1 MILRL
6 FLIFSF
12 AISAWADPL
21 RFQIKDLT
29 QRNLMAFISEAPLEK
44 MIAQCHLL
52 RGWIELDPQSLES
65 GIKGEL
71 ELDVRSCETGSGI
84 RDLLLQEKIW
94 EVKQYPTASLTLNK
108 WAKETKGSLNEK
120 MDQPHSVELS
130 LNYQGKTVS
139 LEVPLK
145 LSYFVESDKTQNR
158 LPGNLLRISC
168 EKTLALSEVGIS
180 IPDELKSTVSSK
192 VEVLFDAVGTSK
204 LPNEK
209 ILLPEGP
216 KPKERT

>member
-1 MILRL
+1 
-6 FLIFSF
+6 
-12 AISAWADPL
+12 
-21 RFQIKDLT
+21 
-29 QRNLMAFISEAPLEK
+29 MAFISEAPLEK

-94 EVKQYPTASLTLNK
+94 EVKQYPTASLALNK

-145 LSYFVESDKTQNR
+145 LSYFVESDKTRNR

-180 IPDELKSTVSSK
+180 IPDELKSTLSSK
-192 VEVLFDAVGTSK
+192 VDVVFDAVGTSK
-204 LPNEK
+204 LPNDK

-216 KPKERT
+216 KPKERS

>member
-6 FLIFSF
+6 FLILSF

-52 RGWIELDPQSLES
+52 RGWIELDPQSLEL

-94 EVKQYPTASLTLNK
+94 EVKNYPTANVTIKK
-108 WAKETKGSLNEK
+108 WVKETKGSLSEK
-120 MDQPHSVELS
+120 SDQSHLVALS
-130 LNYQGKTVS
+130 INYHDKAVT
-139 LEVPLK
+139 LEAPLK
-145 LSYFVESDKTQNR
+145 LTYFGESEKTRSR
-158 LPGNLLRISC
+158 LPGNLLRISS
-168 EKTLALSEVGIS
+168 ELVLPLSEVGIS
-180 IPDELKSTVSSK
+180 IPDELKSTLSSK
-192 VEVLFDAVGTSK
+192 VAVVFDAVGTSK
-204 LPNEK
+204 LPNDK

-216 KPKERT
+216 KPKERS